1 MDKTQIQAIVAAE
14 KRAAIGSSTSSDLT
28 RQRSDAL
35 DYYLGDM
42 DELMPTTEGHSQ
54 AVSTDVSD
62 TVEAMLPPLMDIF
75 TGGDEYVEFAPV
87 GPEDEEAAAQE
98 TDYVNHVFMNENPGF
113 LILYSFI
120 KDALLSKNGIIKAW
134 WEKVESVEKETY
146 RNLDEASYAA
156 IASDPEAEI
165 IQQTEFVDEMGITR
179 YDVVVRKSYEKGCFK
194 AANVP
199 PEEFGISSAAKDIPT
214 SPYCYHK
221 FQRSVSQLIQEG
233 YPKDVVE
240 GLPTT
245 STRGQEDTE
254 EGRSRDTFADESDPS
269 GTVNKSMRMIDV
281 TEHYIRL
288 DVDDDGV
295 AELLKVVTAGSS
307 EVMLGDPEEIDR
319 MPFHSITPYPMPH
332 RFFGRSVADLVIEV
346 QRIKTHLLRQLL
358 DNASLLNNQR
368 IAVGSQ
374 GADENTLD
382 DLLTNRPGGIVRM
395 KDVGQLRE
403 IPNQPLGAYVM
414 PMIEYIDQTREAR
427 TGISR
432 NVGGIDPDVLNKAA
446 STATGFQG
454 LLDQSMMRIKLIARI
469 FAETGIKE
477 LFLHIHELCRKH
489 QDEAKV
495 ARLRGQWVPVD
506 PRNWKTRN
514 DMTVNVALGTG
525 SKQQQLLLLN
535 AILERQVQAVE
546 FQGGADG
553 PLVTKVNLFN
563 TMKRMTE
570 LAGFKN
576 VEQYFSEPQPEDPNA
591 PKQESPDP
599 KLIEV
604 QGKMQM
610 EQAKLQM
617 QQQSDVAKFQ
627 MDSQRAE
634 AEMQFKAQEA
644 DLRLQLARE
653 EAALKAELEREKAER
668 EYTLAVQ
675 KQQAEMQLARE
686 KMAMEA
692 ELARER
698 ALINAE
704 VSMATQ
710 PDDLP
715 SNREGGS
722 LAE

>member
-28 RQRSDAL
+28 KQRSDAL

-42 DELMPTTEGHSQ
+42 DELMPTTEGHSR

-113 LILYSFI
+113 LILYNFI

-134 WEKVESVEKETY
+134 WEQVESVEKETY
-146 RNLDEASYAA
+146 RNLDEAGYSA

-165 IQQTEFVDEMGITR
+165 IQQTPYTDEMGMAR
-179 YDVVVRKSYEKGCFK
+179 YDVVVRKAYTKGCFK

-233 YPKDVVE
+233 YNKDDVE

-269 GTVNKSMRMIDV
+269 TTVNKAMRMVDV

-295 AELLKVVTAGSS
+295 AELIKVVTAGSS
-307 EVMLGDPEEIDR
+307 EKMLGEPEEIDR
-319 MPFHSITPYPMPH
+319 MPFHSITPFPMPH
-332 RFFGRSVADLVIEV
+332 RFFGRSIADLVIEV

-489 QDEAKV
+489 QDEQKV
-495 ARLRGQWVPVD
+495 ARLRGQWTPVD
-506 PRNWKTRN
+506 PRNWQTRN

-525 SKQQQLLLLN
+525 SKQQQLMLLN

-553 PLVTKVNLFN
+553 PLVTKTNLFN

-576 VEQYFSEPQPEDPNA
+576 VDQYFSEPQPDDPNA
-591 PKQESPDP
+591 PKQEAPDP
-599 KLIEV
+599 KMVEV
-604 QGKMQM
+604 QGKMQIERDKM
-610 EQAKLQM
+610 TLSAEEADVNARLKVQEMQM
-617 QQQSDVAKFQ
+617 QD
-627 MDSQRAE
+627 
-634 AEMQFKAQEA
+634 
-644 DLRLQLARE
+644 ARE
-653 EAALKAELEREKAER
+653 RYRIDQETA
-668 EYTLAVQ
+668 
-675 KQQAEMQLARE
+675 
-686 KMAMEA
+686 
-692 ELARER
+692 LARER
-698 ALINAE
+698 MMLEYAQGA
-704 VSMATQ
+704 Q
-710 PDDLP
+710 GGYRP
-715 SNREGGS
+715 GGS

>member
-28 RQRSDAL
+28 KQRSDAL

-42 DELMPTTEGHSQ
+42 DELMPSLEGHST

-62 TVEAMLPPLMDIF
+62 TIESMMPALMDIF
-75 TGGDEYVEFAPV
+75 AGGDDVVEFMPV
-87 GPEDEEAAAQE
+87 GPEDEEAASQE
-98 TDYVNHVFMNENPGF
+98 TDYINHLFMNENSGF

-120 KDALLSKNGIIKAW
+120 KDSLLSKNAICKAW
-134 WEKVESVEKETY
+134 WENKEEVEKETY
-146 RNLDEASYAA
+146 RNLDDMGLAA

-165 IQQTEFVDEMGITR
+165 IQRSEYVDEMGIAR
-179 YDVVVRKSYEKGCFK
+179 YDVVVRKSYEKGCLK
-194 AANVP
+194 VENVP
-199 PEEFGISSAAKDIPT
+199 PEEFGISSAAKDIKT

-221 FQRSVSQLIQEG
+221 FRRSVSDLIADG

-245 STRGQEDTE
+245 SVRGAEDTE

-269 GTVNKSMRMIDV
+269 TTVNKAMRMVDV

-295 AELLKVVTAGSS
+295 AELIKVVTAGSS
-307 EVMLGDPEEIDR
+307 ETLLGEPEEFDR

-332 RFFGRSVADLVIEV
+332 RFFGRSVADLVIEI
-346 QRIKTHLLRQLL
+346 QRIKTHLVRQLL
-358 DNASLLNNQR
+358 DNAMLLNNQR

-403 IPNQPLGAYVM
+403 IPNQPLGSYVM
-414 PMIEYIDQTREAR
+414 PMIEYFDMTRETR
-427 TGISR
+427 SGITRSS
-432 NVGGIDPDVLNKAA
+432 GGIDPDTLNKA
-446 STATGFQG
+446 SQTATGFQG

-469 FAETGIKE
+469 FAETGIKD

-489 QDEAKV
+489 QDEQKV
-495 ARLRGQWVPVD
+495 FRLRNQWVPVD

-525 SKQQQLLLLN
+525 SKQQQLMLLSS
-535 AILERQVQAVE
+535 ILENQKQAIE
-546 FQGGADG
+546 FQGGAQG
-553 PLVTKVNLFN
+553 PLVTLDNVHN
-563 TMKRMTE
+563 TLKRMVE

-576 VEQYFSEPQPEDPNA
+576 VDQFFTQPDPNA
-591 PKQESPDP
+591 PPQEQPNP
-599 KLIEV
+599 AVLEAQAKAQV
-604 QGKMQM
+604 
-610 EQAKLQM
+610 EQQKLQM
-617 QQQSDVAKFQ
+617 QQQSDVAKMQ
-627 MDSQRAE
+627 ME
-634 AEMQFKAQEA
+634 AQKSDADMALRQQESE
-644 DLRLQLARE
+644 LKLQLARE
-653 EAALKAELEREKAER
+653 EAALKAELEREKAAR
-668 EYTLAVQ
+668 EYDLAIQ

-692 ELARER
+692 ELSRER
-698 ALINAE
+698 AVFQAAAQE
-704 VSMATQ
+704 S
-710 PDDLP
+710 LP
-715 SNREGGS
+715 SSRQGGS